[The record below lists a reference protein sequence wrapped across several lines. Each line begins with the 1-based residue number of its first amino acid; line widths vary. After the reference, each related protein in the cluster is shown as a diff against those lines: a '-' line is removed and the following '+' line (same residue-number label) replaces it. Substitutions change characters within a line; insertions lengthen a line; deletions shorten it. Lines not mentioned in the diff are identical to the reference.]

1 MYHLFYL
8 NDLPKASRLICQKR
22 LRTTCSRI
30 FHSILLLICL
40 LICENTYAQTAK
52 AHERAGDKAMDN
64 KEYYAA
70 SQHYKNSVKVRPKA
84 NVIYKF
90 AQASRLFG
98 AYEDA
103 DKSYAIVAKSKD
115 KNRFS
120 QLAYWQGVVKKHL
133 GLYDEAQGFFRLYAI
148 QDGEEDS
155 FYRQKAEQEIR
166 SCNIAKQL
174 RKAPIEV
181 QIDWVEGGVNTPFS
195 EFAPHLVGD
204 SLFYSSMR
212 FKIADKK
219 GRERYRSNLLLST
232 GEDESQSFENF
243 SNNSEHLANSALS
256 PNGERLYF
264 TKCQGGGSQEIMCE
278 IYVRKRSSGGTW
290 EAAQKLPET
299 VNTPGFTATHP
310 NVGYDSLRQ
319 KEILFFASNRS
330 GGQGKMDLWYS
341 EIIATGGYG
350 DAVNLGAA
358 VNSIDDEITPFFHI
372 ASQSLYFSSN
382 WHEGLGGH
390 DIFNTRLEGRDWTN
404 PINAGYPLN
413 SSFNDVYFVINAD
426 NSTGYLSSNRTGS
439 LSLNDDEACCND
451 IYAFTLTLAP
461 DEPLSFETENP
472 TEETPSV
479 TFITTPEIKI
489 EVPEET
495 SPTYTPPPPLVISR
509 TPYVPPSA
517 TTFTETNIIA
527 ELEELLP
534 VTCFFDNDKPNPR
547 SLATTTTKNY
557 EETYLNYFDL
567 KEKYKKEY
575 GQNETQLEWLVEDFF
590 DWEVRTGYQ
599 NLELFA
605 NTLLRALN
613 KGYTIKVSIKGY
625 TSPRASSYYN
635 NLLAKRRIHCV
646 RNYFG
651 IFAEKTLQ
659 NYIDSGQL
667 IFYETPFGETT
678 APKNISDTL
687 NDRRNSIYSLEASRE
702 RRVEIVEIERVN

>member
-1 MYHLFYL
+1 MHHLFRL
-8 NDLPKASRLICQKR
+8 NDLPKTSCPIFQKC
-22 LRTTCSRI
+22 LTTFRCT
-30 FHSILLLICL
+30 FLLMCL
-40 LICENTYAQTAK
+40 LICANTHAQTAK
-52 AHERAGDKAMDN
+52 AHERAGNKAMDN

-103 DKSYAIVAKSKD
+103 DKSYAIVAKSKE
-115 KNRFS
+115 KNRFT
-120 QLAYWQGVVKKHL
+120 QLAYWQGVIKKHL
-133 GLYDEAQGFFRLYAI
+133 GQYDEAQGFFRLYTI
-148 QDGEEDS
+148 QDSEADS

-166 SCNIAKQL
+166 ACKTAKTL
-174 RKAPIEV
+174 RDTPLDV
-181 QIDWVEGGVNTPFS
+181 QVDWVEGGVNTPFS
-195 EFAPHLVGD
+195 EFAPHRVGD

-212 FKIADKK
+212 FKIPNKK

-232 GEDESQSFENF
+232 GKDEDKSFEDF
-243 SNNSEHLANSALS
+243 SNSSEHLANSAIS

-264 TKCQGGGSQEIMCE
+264 TKCEGGGTQDIICQ
-278 IYVRKRSSGGTW
+278 IYVRKSTSDGSW
-290 EAAQKLPET
+290 QPAQKLPET
-299 VNTPGFTATHP
+299 VNISGFTATHP

-319 KEILFFASNRS
+319 KEILFFSSNRS
-330 GGQGKMDLWYS
+330 GGQGKMDVWYS
-341 EIIATGGYG
+341 EILPTGGYG

-390 DIFNTRLEGRDWTN
+390 DIFNTRLENDNWTP

-439 LSLNDDEACCND
+439 LSLNNDEACCND
-451 IYAFTLTLAP
+451 IYAVTLALGEGELP
-461 DEPLSFETENP
+461 FETDIP
-472 TEETPSV
+472 TVETPNTIPTDAPSI
-479 TFITTPEIKI
+479 TFITSPEMKI
-489 EVPEET
+489 EVPDET
-495 SPTYTPPPPLVISR
+495 PPTYTPPVVISR
-509 TPYVPPSA
+509 TPYVPTST
-517 TTFTETNIIA
+517 TTFTEKNIIQ

-534 VTCFFDNDKPNPR
+534 VTCFFDNDQPNPR

-557 EETYLNYFDL
+557 EETYLSYFDK
-567 KEKYKKEY
+567 KETYKKEY
-575 GQNETQLEWLVEDFF
+575 AQNEQQLEWLVEDFF
-590 DWEVRTGYQ
+590 DWEIRKGYQ
-599 NLELFA
+599 NLDVFA
-605 NTLLRALN
+605 MTLLRALN
-613 KGYTIKVSIKGY
+613 KGYTVKVSIKGY
-625 TSPRASSYYN
+625 TSPRASAYYN
-635 NLLAKRRIHCV
+635 NILAKRRIHCV

-651 IFAEKTLQ
+651 IFQNNILQ
-659 NYIDSGQL
+659 NYINSGQL

-678 APKNISDTL
+678 APKNISDAL

-702 RRVEIVEIERVN
+702 RRVEIVEIERVY

>member
-1 MYHLFYL
+1 MRQLFRL
-8 NDLPKASRLICQKR
+8 NDLPKMSHLTVKKCPTAITFRIPTISR
-22 LRTTCSRI
+22 
-30 FHSILLLICL
+30 FMLLLICV
-40 LICENTYAQTAK
+40 LICGSTYAQTAK

-64 KEYYAA
+64 KEYYSA

-115 KNRFS
+115 RSRFS
-120 QLAYWQGVVKKHL
+120 QLAYWQGIIKKYL
-133 GLYDEAQGFFRLYAI
+133 GQYDEAQGFFRLYAI
-148 QDGEEDS
+148 QDGEADS

-166 SCNIAKQL
+166 ACNIAKQL
-174 RKAPIEV
+174 RKAPIDV
-181 QIDWVEGGVNTPFS
+181 QVDWVDSGVNTPFS

-232 GEDESQSFENF
+232 GKDEGKSFEAF
-243 SNNSEHLANSALS
+243 DNSQEHIANSTLS

-264 TKCQGGGSQEIMCE
+264 TVCKGGGSEEIMCQ
-278 IYVRKRSSGGTW
+278 IYVRKRGPGDTW

-319 KEILFFASNRS
+319 KEILFFASSRS

-341 EIIATGGYG
+341 EIIPTGGYG

-390 DIFNTRLEGRDWTN
+390 DIFNTRLKGGDWTT
-404 PINAGYPLN
+404 PINAGYPIN

-451 IYAFTLTLAP
+451 IYAVTLALAP
-461 DEPLSFETENP
+461 DEPLPFEDES
-472 TEETPSV
+472 SV
-479 TFITTPEIKI
+479 TFVTAPEIKI
-489 EVPEET
+489 EIPEET
-495 SPTYTPPPPLVISR
+495 APTYTPPPPVIVSR
-509 TPYVPPSA
+509 TPYTPPSA
-517 TTFTETNIIA
+517 TTFTETNIIT
-527 ELEELLP
+527 ELEGLLP
-534 VTCFFDNDKPNPR
+534 VTCFFDNDKPDPR
-547 SLATTTTKNY
+547 SLATTTNKDY
-557 EETYLNYFDL
+557 EDTYLNYYDL
-567 KEKYKKEY
+567 RGKYKKEY

-599 NLELFA
+599 NLEVLA

-635 NLLAKRRIHCV
+635 NLLAKRRINCV
-646 RNYFG
+646 QNYFG
-651 IFAEKTLQ
+651 TFSEKILQ
-659 NYIDSGQL
+659 KYVDSGQL

-678 APKNISDTL
+678 APKTVSDAL

>member
-1 MYHLFYL
+1 MRYLFRL
-8 NDLPKASRLICQKR
+8 NDTPKSCRLTSQRCPTTHAHPYFISRLM
-22 LRTTCSRI
+22 LS
-30 FHSILLLICL
+30 LICC
-40 LICENTYAQTAK
+40 LIFGNTYAQTAK

-70 SQHYKNSVKVRPKA
+70 SQHYNNSVKVRPKA

-115 KNRFS
+115 KNRFT
-120 QLAYWQGVVKKHL
+120 QLAYWQGVIKKHL
-133 GLYDEAQGFFRLYAI
+133 GQYDEAQGFFRLYAV
-148 QDGEEDS
+148 QDGEADS

-166 SCNIAKQL
+166 ACKIAKDL
-174 RKAPIEV
+174 RDAPLDV
-181 QIDWVEGGVNTPFS
+181 QVDWVEGGVNTPFS
-195 EFAPHLVGD
+195 EFAPHRVGD

-232 GEDESQSFENF
+232 GKDEGKSFEDF
-243 SNNSEHLANSALS
+243 ENNQEHIANSALS
-256 PNGERLYF
+256 SNGERLYF
-264 TKCQGGGSQEIMCE
+264 TKCEGGGSQDIICQ
-278 IYVRKRSSGGTW
+278 IYVRKSASDGSW
-290 EAAQKLPET
+290 QPAQKLPET
-299 VNTPGFTATHP
+299 VNIPGFTATHP

-319 KEILFFASNRS
+319 KEILFFSSNRS
-330 GGQGKMDLWYS
+330 GGQGKMDVWYS
-341 EIIATGGYG
+341 EILPMGGYG

-390 DIFNTRLEGRDWTN
+390 DIFNTRLEDDNWTK

-451 IYAFTLTLAP
+451 IYAVTLALAP
-461 DEPLSFETENP
+461 EAPLPFE
-472 TEETPSV
+472 EESSV
-479 TFITTPEIKI
+479 TFITAPEIKI
-489 EVPEET
+489 EIPDEQP
-495 SPTYTPPPPLVISR
+495 PTYTPPPPVIISQ
-509 TPYVPPSA
+509 TPYVPPPS
-517 TTFTETNIIA
+517 TTFTEKNIITQ
-527 ELEELLP
+527 LEELLP
-534 VTCFFDNDKPNPR
+534 VTCFFDNDKPDPR
-547 SLATTTTKNY
+547 SLAATTKTNY
-557 EETYLNYFDL
+557 EDTYLRYYDL
-567 KEKYKKEY
+567 REKYKKEY
-575 GQNETQLEWLVEDFF
+575 AQNEAQLEWLVEDFF

-599 NLELFA
+599 NLEVFA
-605 NTLLRALN
+605 SMLLSALN

-625 TSPRASSYYN
+625 TSPRASTYYN
-635 NLLAKRRIHCV
+635 NILAKRRIHSV

-651 IFAEKTLQ
+651 TFAEKALQ
-659 NYIDSGQL
+659 NYINSGQL

-678 APKNISDTL
+678 APKTVSDAL

-702 RRVEIVEIERVN
+702 RRVEIVEIERIY